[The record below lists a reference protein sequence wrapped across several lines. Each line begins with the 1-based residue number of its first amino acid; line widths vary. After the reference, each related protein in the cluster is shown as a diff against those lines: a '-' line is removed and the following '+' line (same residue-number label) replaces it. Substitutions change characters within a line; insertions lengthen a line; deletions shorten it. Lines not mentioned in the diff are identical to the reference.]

1 MFRRL
6 CLIIK
11 GRTGYTQSCS
21 RFSSVTKRY
30 LKMDNRK
37 CFAAK
42 NRFIRLEL
50 YILPIQSY
58 TTMEFPVELVE
69 LLKHTDVEIST
80 WNLQVNVNVVT
91 VRRTWINTDHTT
103 ATTGNVDIQASS
115 TRTSNSQRLSQWKAE
130 RNQVVINLKA
140 EEVHAQRQS
149 LQPDRRHNTDW
160 STKQSWSEPDLPVK
174 QYGRSTYT
182 ETITTARQM
191 TQHRLINKAVMIRA
205 RPSSEAV
212 QKKERVTH

>member
-1 MFRRL
+1 M
-6 CLIIK
+6 K
-11 GRTGYTQSCS
+11 Y
-21 RFSSVTKRY
+21 
-30 LKMDNRK
+30 
-37 CFAAK
+37 
-42 NRFIRLEL
+42 
-50 YILPIQSY
+50 
-58 TTMEFPVELVE
+58 PVKLVE
-69 LLKHTDVEIST
+69 LLKHTDVEITT

-174 QYGRSTYT
+174 QYRRSTYT
-182 ETITTARQM
+182 ETITHSQTDDT
-191 TQHRLINKAVMIRA
+191 TQTDQQ
-205 RPSSEAV
+205 SSHDQSQTFQWSSTEEGAGH
-212 QKKERVTH
+212 TLAGH